1 MFYLLKFTFL
11 KSNGQATLNGSSLSV
26 GEYLIRIYTDK
37 GVFVE
42 QLVIAK

>member
-11 KSNGQATLNGSSLSV
+11 KSNGQGTINGSSLAA
-26 GEYLIRIYTDK
+26 GKYLIRIYTDK

-42 QLVIAK
+42 